1 MDIHQYGCSMLR
13 GRREE
18 TGRSYYQGRYCE
30 WSQDSSMDS
39 SQVFFFVFF
48 RLVELREVGITGSTE
63 IDGEAS

>member
-13 GRREE
+13 GRGEE
-18 TGRSYYQGRYCE
+18 TGRSYYQG